1 MLTLI
6 APECCIPAAVTV
18 CALSTDGKLN
28 PSRQIAHWR
37 WNSVENEPKTRRS
50 AAPIPVVKQL
60 ADAVNA
66 HKLRDGK
73 LAQPNLSIFQAGNG
87 KPLNRDNLARRVIIQ
102 ALCRLCDLLEARR
115 GAQAGSAS
123 I

>member
-1 MLTLI
+1 M
-6 APECCIPAAVTV
+6 
-18 CALSTDGKLN
+18 GKLN

-87 KPLNRDNLARRVIIQ
+87 KPLNLDNLARRVIIQ
-102 ALCRLCDLLEARR
+102 ALSRLCDLLEARR